1 MIIIRFL
8 SIRVWR
14 IINEAKNQDVTDIY
28 KGETMLVR
36 FSSQATA
43 NLLMFDDV
51 ARVLLSVIGKSPT
64 QRGVITVDEMPSAL
78 VHLHALLEHES
89 RVKEGREPR
98 EELPIPEVGI
108 EPHELV
114 GLSVRAQPFIKT
126 LQQAL
131 REKKEIT
138 WEAPKD
144 FAN

>member
-1 MIIIRFL
+1 
-8 SIRVWR
+8 
-14 IINEAKNQDVTDIY
+14 
-28 KGETMLVR
+28 MLVR

-138 WEAPKD
+138 WEATKD

>member
-1 MIIIRFL
+1 
-8 SIRVWR
+8 
-14 IINEAKNQDVTDIY
+14 
-28 KGETMLVR
+28 MLVR

-114 GLSVRAQPFIKT
+114 GLSVRAQPGIKP

-131 REKKEIT
+131 REQKEIT